1 VRVARR
7 STRGRRVAGL
17 IDDLRG
23 ASIRSTATGRRRLLR
38 GQLRRS
44 GFGEP
49 GTDVL
54 RRLADAWGRFVEA
67 TEPELPQQVYEVAAG
82 RLRDREW

>member
-1 VRVARR
+1 
-7 STRGRRVAGL
+7 
-17 IDDLRG
+17 
-23 ASIRSTATGRRRLLR
+23 
-38 GQLRRS
+38 
-44 GFGEP
+44 
-49 GTDVL
+49 VL